1 MVGHA
6 PNVHSLRFKVEQVHE
21 SRLGHGRVSGV
32 VVCGLQKSA
41 KSGAGRDIRHPA
53 PAPGLGGGGNVDA
66 GGHSLLN
73 HSNSTRVEKSM
84 DIGHQLGPLGISLIL
99 HTRVTLR
106 KVCQP

>member
-66 GGHSLLN
+66 GGPLLLN
-73 HSNSTRVEKSM
+73 YSNSARVEKSM
-84 DIGHQLGPLGISLIL
+84 NIGHQLGSLGISLIS
-99 HTRVTLR
+99 HTKEESRTWVR
-106 KVCQP
+106 